1 MKPLK
6 VPFVSANQRALPG
19 DFNGLAAAC
28 LNGVANIVGHLLVD
42 PANNDDGL
50 VAWGLQVSAVGAGEP
65 MTVKAAKG
73 AGVLKSPRNAVDGSI
88 PPTDEGLALVES
100 TEVLYVTLESGVA
113 NRTFI
118 VYLVGALDTGD
129 VAERDFRSVAAGGD
143 VVQAVATP
151 TTRWIKPRLEAY
163 HNGTVPQHSIKLATV
178 AVDANVVEIVGGDIT
193 DSRRAMFSTSTP
205 ASPANLVRGARTH
218 LAWLTSTLNT
228 ASAALNTLTSRV
240 NAAINEA
247 GSRFRHLHLDNTN
260 AAATPATD
268 GLKITTASIS
278 RARVIV
284 QPAYIDD
291 PDNAGDLK
299 YGSATYIG
307 HNIKSVTRVSMGVY
321 DVVLADA
328 LVAAIGGDNP
338 ITFAS
343 KWAIVGDVAPFYEE
357 DNARIFSSTFPG
369 PPYATGAV
377 RVRAYAVTTAK
388 IRVALYLSRLAAGE
402 YEVADLPF
410 VLDVQG
416 PFTGD
421 PSSVVD

>member
-42 PANNDDGL
+42 PANNGDGL

-178 AVDANVVEIVGGDIT
+178 TVDANVVEVVGGDIT

-228 ASAALNTLTSRV
+228 AAAAVNTLTSRV

-247 GSRFRHLHLDNTN
+247 GSRFRHLHLDDTD

-268 GLKITTASIS
+268 GLAITTATLS

-284 QPAYIDD
+284 QPAYIADEGN
-291 PDNAGDLK
+291 PGDLV

-343 KWAIVGDVAPFYEE
+343 KWAIVGDVAPFYVA
-357 DNARIFSSTFPG
+357 DNAGIFASTFPG

-377 RVRAYAVTTAK
+377 RVRAYAVNSTK
-388 IRVALYLSRLAAGE
+388 IRVALYLSRLAADE

-416 PFTGD
+416 PFIGD
-421 PSSVVD
+421 PLNVVD